1 MTLNDVKSTLQSQYQ
16 IDHFIDLKQF
26 DPDLKGRLYN
36 CLRKIR
42 KESFADQERIVFI
55 AQQPLVKSY
64 ADQPHDIVSLL
75 QQQIQHHDIPHFFI
89 IVVSN
94 IDTIAEE
101 LEYVRE
107 KYNSKE
113 ALPMSHILI
122 HE

>member
-1 MTLNDVKSTLQSQYQ
+1 MILERIKHRLQTQYQ

-26 DPDLKGRLYN
+26 DPNLKGRLYN
-36 CLRKIR
+36 CLRKVR
-42 KESFADQERIVFI
+42 KESFANHERIVFV

-64 ADQPHDIVSLL
+64 ADQPHDVISLL
-75 QQQIQHHDIPHFFI
+75 QQQIQHHDIPHFFV
-89 IVVSN
+89 IVVSD

-101 LEYVRE
+101 LEYVRA